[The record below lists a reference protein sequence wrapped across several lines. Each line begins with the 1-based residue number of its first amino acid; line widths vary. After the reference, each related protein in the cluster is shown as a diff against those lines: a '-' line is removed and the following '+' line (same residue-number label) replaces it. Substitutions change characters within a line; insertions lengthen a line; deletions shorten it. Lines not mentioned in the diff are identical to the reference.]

1 MTRWHRN
8 RRAGDIGRR
17 RRAGA
22 GLLAVLAIA
31 QLPSCGF
38 RGLNSFTLPGTSGGG
53 PGSYTVRA
61 QVPNVENLDPNS
73 PVQVNDVTVGNVV
86 KVERQGWH
94 ALLTLRINGDVDL
107 PANAAAT
114 IGQTSLLGAKHVEL
128 APPTNVPPQGTLK
141 DGSLIPLSS
150 GRSYPT
156 TERTLAAL
164 SLLLNG
170 GGLGNAQDVTKA
182 LSTAFDG
189 REQDLRS
196 LIGQLDKFIA
206 DLDEQKDDIIK
217 ATDSLNNLVGQFAD
231 QKPVIDKALKTLPE
245 ALTVLKDARENLVD
259 ALDQLGKFGALTA
272 DSVNQTK
279 ENLLKELKDVGP
291 VLQSVADAGPAVT
304 RSLDLFTTF
313 PLVNPVVTK
322 ALRGEYMNL
331 TGIFD
336 FTLSRIDASFFTGT
350 RWECHLTELELQW
363 GRTIGQLPSPCTAG
377 GPHNPGNPLVV
388 PYHFDQGK

>member
-1 MTRWHRN
+1 MALEPQGWRHRSQAP
-8 RRAGDIGRR
+8 RGRR
-17 RRAGA
+17 VAGCT
-22 GLLAVLAIA
+22 GYCSTA
-31 QLPSCGF
+31 QLRLS
-38 RGLNSFTLPGTSGGG
+38 GLNSFTLPGTSGGG

-73 PVQVNDVTVGNVV
+73 PVQVNDVTVGNVA

-128 APPTNVPPQGTLK
+128 APPINVPPQGKLK

-196 LIGQLDKFIA
+196 LI
-206 DLDEQKDDIIK
+206 
-217 ATDSLNNLVGQFAD
+217 DSSTSSSPISMTRRMTSSRPQ
-231 QKPVIDKALKTLPE
+231 
-245 ALTVLKDARENLVD
+245 
-259 ALDQLGKFGALTA
+259 TA
-272 DSVNQTK
+272 
-279 ENLLKELKDVGP
+279 
-291 VLQSVADAGPAVT
+291 
-304 RSLDLFTTF
+304 
-313 PLVNPVVTK
+313 
-322 ALRGEYMNL
+322 
-331 TGIFD
+331 
-336 FTLSRIDASFFTGT
+336 
-350 RWECHLTELELQW
+350 
-363 GRTIGQLPSPCTAG
+363 
-377 GPHNPGNPLVV
+377 
-388 PYHFDQGK
+388 